1 TRDFSSC
8 EKPPDIRVLF
18 FLHLLL
24 TSYLGFH
31 GYLVER
37 ECRNLQ
43 LVIQYSWIFW
53 LIMPAWSTA
62 ADQDAHGFEEL
73 QLSFTLP
80 SHKPPPK
87 QALAA
92 RVVNVA
98 SESHRLGKI
107 DFDNMNDEWR
117 EKGI

>member
-1 TRDFSSC
+1 MDISLSGSVGICNSLSSIAGYSGGRPQLT
-8 EKPPDIRVLF
+8 KTPD
-18 FLHLLL
+18 
-24 TSYLGFH
+24 
-31 GYLVER
+31 
-37 ECRNLQ
+37 
-43 LVIQYSWIFW
+43 
-53 LIMPAWSTA
+53 
-62 ADQDAHGFEEL
+62 GFEEL